1 MKKQWL
7 ITGILIMSVLAFTAC
22 AKNNKEE
29 SSGKANPEAVAEEAE
44 KEAEEAVAEE
54 TGNDVEEVEAAKE
67 DFLADYT
74 GEMDLTGSWQ
84 DEVSQRATMDVEKME
99 TGTYHIL
106 IHWASGAKEAST
118 WEISGTYD
126 ETAGMLSYEDG
137 AYSVHTWD
145 DKDQETIS
153 GEETT
158 KGALMKE
165 GEKLRWQDSKNSED
179 CVFVK
184 VSD

>member
-1 MKKQWL
+1 MKNKWL
-7 ITGILIMSVLAFTAC
+7 VLGALVLSVMAFSAC
-22 AKNNKEE
+22 GKKKEE
-29 SSGKANPEAVAEEAE
+29 NFEEVDPQAVVDEVQKEVEEA
-44 KEAEEAVAEE
+44 
-54 TGNDVEEVEAAKE
+54 DAKKDEFLE
-67 DFLADYT
+67 DFT

-84 DEVSQRATMDVEKME
+84 DEVSQRATMDVEKAE

-126 ETAGMLSYEDG
+126 ETSGMLSYENG
-137 AYSVHTWD
+137 SYTVHTWD
-145 DKDQETIS
+145 ENDNETIS
-153 GEETT
+153 EEDVT

-165 GEKLRWQDSKNSED
+165 GDKIRWSDSKNEED

-184 VSD
+184 VSE

>member
-1 MKKQWL
+1 MKNKWL
-7 ITGILIMSVLAFTAC
+7 VLGALVLSVMAFSAC
-22 AKNNKEE
+22 GKKKEE
-29 SSGKANPEAVAEEAE
+29 NFEEVDPQAVVDEVQKEVEEA
-44 KEAEEAVAEE
+44 
-54 TGNDVEEVEAAKE
+54 DAKKDEFLE
-67 DFLADYT
+67 DFT

-84 DEVSQRATMDVEKME
+84 DEVSQRATMDVEKAE

-126 ETAGMLSYEDG
+126 ETSGMLSYENG
-137 AYSVHTWD
+137 GYTVHTWD
-145 DKDQETIS
+145 ENDNETIS
-153 GEETT
+153 EEDVT

-165 GEKLRWQDSKNSED
+165 GDKIRWSDSKNEED

-184 VSD
+184 VSE